1 MKENPNKTKKRM
13 GFKKKMAPTKF
24 LFWFLGFGAY

>member
-1 MKENPNKTKKRM
+1 MKENPAKTKKN
-13 GFKKKMAPTKF
+13 GFYKKMAPTKF